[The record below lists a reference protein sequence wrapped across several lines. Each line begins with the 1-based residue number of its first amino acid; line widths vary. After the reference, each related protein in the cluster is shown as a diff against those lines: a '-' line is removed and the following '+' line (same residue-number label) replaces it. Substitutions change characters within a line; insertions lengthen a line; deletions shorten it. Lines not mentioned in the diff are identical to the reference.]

1 MSTNPFSKYT
11 KTIINLAK
19 KNHISYLALFGSHAR
34 GEQKKDSDIDLLVKF
49 NQPIDFFE
57 LYDVE
62 EKLKNVFHKKVD
74 LVTVE
79 GLSKYIKP
87 YIMNDLQVLYA
98 EKS

>member
-87 YIMNDLQVLYA
+87 YIQPDLKVLY
-98 EKS
+98 ESI

>member
-1 MSTNPFSKYT
+1 MNTNPFSRYS

-87 YIMNDLQVLYA
+87 YIQPDLKVLY
-98 EKS
+98 ESI